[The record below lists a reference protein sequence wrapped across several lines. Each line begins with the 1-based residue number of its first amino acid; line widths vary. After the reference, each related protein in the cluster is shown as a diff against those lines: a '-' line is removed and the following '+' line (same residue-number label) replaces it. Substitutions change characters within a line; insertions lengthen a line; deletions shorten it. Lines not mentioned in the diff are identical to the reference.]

1 MIEQLLSEAVL
12 WVILA
17 FIAAAFATGLGWKYQ
32 EHYFS
37 SPFFE
42 DQQNFDEEQYR
53 NFRKKIYG
61 SISVVIGIIGIF
73 IIYQKNNTFF
83 GGLFRSVFFFFFL
96 YWLGYRLSSL
106 ASYLRKK
113 PVTVEKA
120 QTANGLGTL
129 GDKIKASNGMGTS
142 GAPLVTYYQDEE
154 FFYSLT
160 ATNEDR
166 AIVVGVPGSGKTS
179 LLVTQAVD
187 WMHSGKTYVI
197 TDIKPEIW
205 GILKTNGAFDH
216 FGYTDWVI
224 NPTDVMAHHYNM
236 FSEAYDSAEM
246 NEILNILMVSNGGDG
261 EVFIKHARRLL
272 KAILMHLGKDA
283 SLPAAQL
290 FINSTSG
297 LDELLR
303 KLKKSHS
310 EEVINIAQEISNTA
324 NNTSL
329 MASIMTALSDA
340 FAFLDDARIKASVAN
355 NADGLRF
362 KEILKKPKQAI
373 FLQFDQQYTATTAP
387 LFGAMVAHILR
398 ILQSNHQD
406 REDVFLMLDEITNCA
421 PIPRFSEWLNTIRS
435 AKMPCWLYFQST
447 EGLVRK
453 YGVGADR
460 LFLGSSNL
468 KISFKLGDIHTAK
481 EFSELIGKTDVTRY
495 SYSQNESNSTS
506 KNASYQ
512 YTSNTSNSSGYTAS
526 TNLESII
533 GPEDFIRMPAHAAVV
548 MYNGGYG
555 TLTMP
560 KYWEYFEMPMRAN
573 DCVRR
578 PCDLPITDVEEKQT
592 A

>member
-1 MIEQLLSEAVL
+1 MGNIIGESILWMIVAAVASAMVL
-12 WVILA
+12 GM
-17 FIAAAFATGLGWKYQ
+17 GLKYQ
-32 EHYFS
+32 ALHFKSRYI
-37 SPFFE
+37 E
-42 DQQNFDEEQYR
+42 DQEQYSDEWYLAWR
-53 NFRKKIYG
+53 RK
-61 SISVVIGIIGIF
+61 VFGIIALFVGFVFIYVIF
-73 IIYQKNNTFF
+73 ANNRTFT
-83 GGLFRSVFFFFFL
+83 GGLFRSLWFGLLL
-96 YWLGYRLSSL
+96 YIGYRYCSL
-106 ASYLRKK
+106 YRYLVYK
-113 PVTVEKA
+113 PVTIEKA
-120 QTANGLGTL
+120 ATANGLATL
-129 GDKIKASNGMGTS
+129 RDVIKVSSGIGTS
-142 GAPLVTYYQDEE
+142 GAPLITYYQEEE

-166 AIVVGVPGSGKTS
+166 AIVTGVPGSGKTS
-179 LLVTQAVD
+179 LLITQALD
-187 WMHSGKTYVI
+187 WMHSNKSYVI

-205 GILKTNGAFDH
+205 GILKQNGAFEYY
-216 FGYTDWVI
+216 GYTDWVI
-224 NPTDVMAHHYNM
+224 NPTDVMAHHYNI
-236 FSEAYDSAEM
+236 FSEASDSSEL

-272 KAILMHLGKDA
+272 KAVLMHLGDDA
-283 SLPAAQL
+283 SLPAAQVY
-290 FINSTSG
+290 INSTTG

-310 EEVINIAQEISNTA
+310 EEVVNIAQEISNTA
-324 NNTSL
+324 SNANL

-355 NADGLRF
+355 NADGLRL
-362 KEILKKPKQAI
+362 KEILKSPKQAI

-398 ILQSNHQD
+398 ILQSNYQE

-453 YGVGADR
+453 YGIGADR

-468 KISFKLGDIHTAK
+468 KISFKLGDIQTAK

-495 SYSQNESNSTS
+495 SYSQNSSTS
-506 KNASYQ
+506 SSKNHEYK
-512 YTSNTSNSSGYTAS
+512 YTSNVSSSSGHTAS

-533 GPEDFIRMPAHAAVV
+533 EPESFISMPAHVAVV

-555 TLTMP
+555 TLQMP
-560 KYWEYFEMPMRAN
+560 KYWEFFEMSAEAN
-573 DCVRR
+573 SCIKR
-578 PCDLPITDVEEKQT
+578 PSDLDVEQKI